1 MIETFQK
8 YGGSGLILIWF
19 LVAWVYLLLKE
30 EKKQNRVMFVYFPAG
45 ILLLFFN
52 PLFFKVFGDI
62 TEEAIYFRFI
72 WLLPITIVIAYT
84 IVKIRRGLQG
94 TKKTVFSLIAVLLI
108 MISGKPVYSNPL
120 FERAENQYHV
130 PAEVVEICDSI
141 RVEGREVMAAFPREF
156 LLYVRQYSP
165 YVCMPYGRD
174 SLGLYNEL
182 LDVLEQDVVDVE
194 RLAGLAKQNGCH
206 YVIFSKEQ
214 TFQGRLEDYSYEWFG
229 ESGEYVIYRD
239 TDIYIG
245 L

>member
-1 MIETFQK
+1 M
-8 YGGSGLILIWF
+8 LVWF
-19 LVAWVYLLLKE
+19 LIAWVYLLLKE
-30 EKKQNRVMFVYFPAG
+30 EKKQNRVLFVYFPAG

-52 PLFFKVFGDI
+52 PLFYKVFGNL

-72 WLLPITIVIAYT
+72 WLLPITLVIAYSV
-84 IVKIRRGLQG
+84 VKVRGGLQG
-94 TKKTVFSLIAVLLI
+94 TKRIAFSLIALLVI

-130 PAEVVEICDSI
+130 PREVVEICDSI

-165 YVCMPYGRD
+165 YVCMPYGREQ
-174 SLGLYNEL
+174 LGIYNEL
-182 LDVLEQDVVDVE
+182 LDVLEQDEVDVE
-194 RLAGLAKQNGCH
+194 RLAALAKQNGCH
-206 YVIFSKEQ
+206 YVIFSKKQ
-214 TFQGRLEDYSYEWFG
+214 TFQGSLEDYAYEWFG
-229 ESGEYVIYRD
+229 EIGEYVIYRD